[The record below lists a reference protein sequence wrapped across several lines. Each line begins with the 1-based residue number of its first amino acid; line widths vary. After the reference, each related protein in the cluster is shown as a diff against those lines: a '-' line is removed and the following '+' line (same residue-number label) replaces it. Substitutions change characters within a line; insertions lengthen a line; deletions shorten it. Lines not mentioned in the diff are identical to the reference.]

1 MNILIV
7 GGAGYIGG
15 HLVDLLKNNKINV
28 TVYDNLLYE
37 RQYFKNTNFVYGDVR
52 DTSKIQSIIENNNF
66 DYVIWLAALVGDGA
80 CSIDENLTYEIN
92 VNSLDRFLKI
102 FKGNVIFMSTCSVY
116 GKNQNIIDESGEK
129 NPQSVYAKSK
139 IKAEKLFKNRDNFT
153 ILRLGTL
160 FGISDYFSRVRL
172 DLVVNILTLRASK
185 KEKISVFGGS
195 QYRPLLH
202 VKDVSNALHHIIKN
216 KVIGTFNLA
225 YKNFTILE
233 IANEITKNF
242 DNNIEIEIVK
252 KEFEDTR
259 NYQVTSHKIYNTGF
273 KCKYDLNFGIN
284 EMKNIFIENRIK
296 NTSDPIFSNF
306 SYLSENN
313 DLH

>member
-1 MNILIV
+1 MKILIV

-15 HLVDLLKNNKINV
+15 YLVDLLKKNKMSV

-37 RQYFKNTNFVYGDVR
+37 RQFFKNINFVYGDVR
-52 DTSKIQSIIENNNF
+52 DTFKIQSIIDTNNF
-66 DYVIWLAALVGDGA
+66 EYVIWLAALVGDGA
-80 CSIDENLTYEIN
+80 CSIDEKLTYEIN

-102 FKGNVIFMSTCSVY
+102 FNGNVVFMSTCSVY
-116 GKNQNIIDESGEK
+116 GKNKELIDESGKK

-139 IKAEKLFKNRDNFT
+139 IKAEELFKNRDNFT

-185 KEKISVFGGS
+185 NEIISVFGGS

-202 VKDVSNALHHIIKN
+202 VKDVSNALYHIIDN
-216 KVIGTFNLA
+216 KIFGIFNLA

-233 IANEITKNF
+233 IAKIIKKNF
-242 DNNIEIEIVK
+242 DNNVEIKIEK
-252 KEFEDTR
+252 KEFEDAR
-259 NYQVTSHKIYNTGF
+259 NYQVTSQKIYNTGF
-273 KCKYDLNFGIN
+273 NCKFDLNFGIN
-284 EMKNIFIENRIK
+284 EMKNIFTENRIK

-306 SYLSENN
+306 SYLSKIN

>member
-1 MNILIV
+1 MNILII

-15 HLVDLLKNNKINV
+15 HLVDLLEENGMNV

-37 RQYFKNTNFVYGDVR
+37 RQYFKNINFVYGDIR
-52 DTSKIQSIIENNNF
+52 DTSKIKLLLEKSDFQ
-66 DYVIWLAALVGDGA
+66 YVIWLAALVGDGA
-80 CSIDENLTYEIN
+80 CSIDEKLTYEIN

-116 GKNQNIIDESGEK
+116 GKNDSIINEDGEK
-129 NPQSVYAKSK
+129 NPQSIYAKSK
-139 IKAEKLFKNRDNFT
+139 IKAEQLFNKRENFT

-202 VKDVSNALHHIIKN
+202 VKDVGNAVVHIIKN
-216 KVIGTFNLA
+216 NVFGIFNLA

-233 IANEITKNF
+233 IAKNVVKNF
-242 DNNIEIEIVK
+242 DNNVEIEIEK
-252 KEFEDTR
+252 KQFEDSR
-259 NYQVTSHKIYNTGF
+259 NYQVSSEKIKDSGF
-273 KCKYDLNFGIN
+273 ICKFDLDFGIN
-284 EMKNIFIENRIK
+284 EMKNIFLDNRIK

-306 SYLSENN
+306 SYLSKNN